1 MYVQAVAYGR
11 SPKTVAAAL
20 LRFSQLPVHL
30 AGYPSFAMNSKT
42 ARKPAAMTL
51 RNLFL
56 GLLFFSLSTPG
67 LLAVQPAVAAGLRH
81 SLFLKSDG
89 TVWAC
94 GDNQYG
100 QVGNASSQDQWTP
113 VQVMAGVKAIAA
125 GGEHSLFLLDG
136 GTVWACGKN
145 SHWELGDGSRFDRSS
160 PVQVLISDVK
170 AISAGNEY
178 SLFLKNDGT
187 VWACGNNESG
197 KLGDGTTM
205 DRSSPVQVQI
215 TDVKNISAGYGHSL
229 FLKTN
234 GTAWACGSNYFWQF
248 GNGTNVSQ
256 SAPVQVMADVS
267 AISAGG
273 NGPTYGVS
281 LLVKTNGTVWGAGM
295 GALGSGVDPTTIF
308 AQSQISDV
316 RSVSS
321 YGLHSRFL
329 KTDGTAW
336 ACGSNAAGHFGI
348 GGTGSNTTPVLVQS
362 DIMQVAT
369 GYEHCL
375 YLRRDGTVIA
385 SGANTDGQLGDG
397 LNQPRGF
404 AVQVMSLARMLNVT
418 TTTGGAVTGAGAY
431 EPDAT
436 ATLTATPAL
445 GYLFGGWEGDA
456 TGAANPLSIVMDAS
470 KNVVANFN
478 RDMSDTD
485 EDGLTLYDEV
495 VTHGTNPDI
504 ADTDEDGFKDGF
516 EVSTGFSPTSAT
528 STPDAL
534 SSIRTAVEFRFNA
547 AEGVSYRIE
556 ASTDL
561 ESWGTIEAAIIGQSG
576 VVTRFYSIEN
586 LPKRYFRARRN

>member
-1 MYVQAVAYGR
+1 MD
-11 SPKTVAAAL
+11 
-20 LRFSQLPVHL
+20 
-30 AGYPSFAMNSKT
+30 SKT
-42 ARKPAAMTL
+42 DPRVSARPSVRPL
-51 RNLFL
+51 LCL
-56 GLLFFSLSTPG
+56 LLFFLSAPG

-94 GDNQYG
+94 GDNERG

-145 SHWELGDGSRFDRSS
+145 SHGELGDGSRFDRSS
-160 PVQVLISDVK
+160 PVQVSINDVK
-170 AISAGNEY
+170 AISAGNEF
-178 SLFLKNDGT
+178 SLFLKTNGT

-197 KLGDGTTM
+197 KLGDGTTT
-205 DRSSPVQVQI
+205 DRASPVQVQI
-215 TDVKNISAGYGHSL
+215 TDVKDISAGYSHSL

-234 GTAWACGSNYFWQF
+234 GTAWACGSNNFWQF

-256 SAPVQVMADVS
+256 PSPVQVMADVV
-267 AISAGG
+267 AISASGG
-273 NGPTYGVS
+273 QTNAIS
-281 LLVKTNGTVWGAGM
+281 FIVKTDRAVLGAGNNPW
-295 GALGSGVDPTTIF
+295 GALGLGPEVSQTTF
-308 AQSQISDV
+308 AQSLIDDV
-316 RSVSS
+316 VGVSS
-321 YGLHSRFL
+321 FGSHSRFL
-329 KTDGTAW
+329 KADGSAW
-336 ACGSNAAGHFGI
+336 ACGYGVGGHFGNGI
-348 GGTGSNTTPVLVQS
+348 TSPVFTPVQVQS
-362 DIMQVAT
+362 DIMQVAA
-369 GYEHCL
+369 GFEHCL
-375 YLRRDGTVIA
+375 YLRKDGTVIA
-385 SGANTDGQLGDG
+385 AGRNDYGQLGNG
-397 LNQPRGF
+397 MNQQVTL
-404 AVQVMSLARMLNVT
+404 AVPIMSLARMLNVT
-418 TTTGGAVTGAGAY
+418 TTTGGTVMGAGAY

-445 GYLFGGWEGDA
+445 GYLFGGWEDDA
-456 TGAANPLSIVMDAS
+456 TGEENPLLIVMDAS

-495 VTHGTNPDI
+495 VIHGTNPGI

-516 EVSTGFSPTSAT
+516 EVSTGFNPALAT

-561 ESWGTIEAAIIGQSG
+561 EIWDTIESPIVGQGG

-586 LPKRYFRARRN
+586 FPKRYFRVRRN